1 MWRRRVRCEGV
12 RVVRRWGGGL
22 VRETVRGCLAALEE
36 AGIHLQG
43 DCIWL
48 GWDIF
53 RGEIIIGGCGLLL
66 GNSL

>member
-1 MWRRRVRCEGV
+1 MGWLGRLCEAV
-12 RVVRRWGGGL
+12 WPPWKRRW
-22 VRETVRGCLAALEE
+22 ALNR
-36 AGIHLQG
+36 IQLQW
-43 DCIWL
+43 DCTWL